1 MPTFADVDWSRIEA
15 GNSSMSPE
23 TLRRALSDSNA
34 VTEPPELSS
43 ELNKIAD
50 RFLAGF
56 ERKALRAYRGKEPFD
71 KVDAILQNMFGRIE
85 SGEVAEEGEKI
96 KSNLE
101 EKMSSIENAQ
111 KRDERFSPWRDQ
123 SLDSPVDLTTFH
135 EVDQPDQLGKA
146 IQDALRFD
154 LQNQIRTFGFE
165 GVTIPGNAILQNRW
179 SHLRLDVTEISSIDQ
194 QEGDHWLNPNS
205 DEIRVNLTVI
215 SSLGHQSVGVSPQ
228 KGDFNEGEQRAL
240 GSRYSQYVPA
250 LSTETFPQRYEVLV
264 SAYEE
269 DFGPSA
275 QEFVRKL
282 FQKLKPTVKKYIEK
296 AEQAVERYTGS
307 SRLGEVAGW
316 VLRKIWNFLGDFISS
331 LVGHDPIGKWK
342 HSFVIHNLS
351 GNWVSTNSPL
361 WTDSFK
367 LFGSGAKYKLWFEAE
382 LLSR

>member
-1 MPTFADVDWSRIEA
+1 
-15 GNSSMSPE
+15 MSPE

-50 RFLAGF
+50 QFLAGF

-228 KGDFNEGEQRAL
+228 KGDFDKGEQRAL

-367 LFGSGAKYKLWFEAE
+367 LSGSGAKYKLWFEAE